1 MVATSKARAH
11 PVWWEFVEESLEEG
25 SYSWRRRERA
35 LGAPDHDLR
44 DVSRFAEERLLG
56 CIDGLRVTDE
66 AVERLL
72 APALQSEDP
81 CRVSVAAHALA
92 EGSETAWE
100 CLMAALTNGPD
111 ENLAP
116 LCRGIELVWP
126 TDLLPRLQN
135 YLPCGQ
141 PVLQAAVL
149 EICAFRRRAPSIDL
163 KPFITGGDPGVQ
175 RAALLT
181 ARFVPRAQA
190 EPLIACGLA
199 LPPPAFEVAIESGLV
214 LGLPAA
220 RSPCA
225 QALRR
230 LPKDCGRL
238 LVLGALAGSREH
250 EHRDLLKALG
260 SEPLAPV
267 ATWALGFAG
276 TRDAADACVDLLR
289 QERLAQ
295 LAFEAFC
302 AITGVD
308 FKANRLTVP
317 APEENTES
325 AVPFEQDDLDADLVP
340 KVEAWLMSTSTRS
353 ATLSL
358 SY

>member
-1 MVATSKARAH
+1 
-11 PVWWEFVEESLEEG
+11 
-25 SYSWRRRERA
+25 
-35 LGAPDHDLR
+35 
-44 DVSRFAEERLLG
+44 
-56 CIDGLRVTDE
+56 
-66 AVERLL
+66 
-72 APALQSEDP
+72 
-81 CRVSVAAHALA
+81 
-92 EGSETAWE
+92 
-100 CLMAALTNGPD
+100 
-111 ENLAP
+111 
-116 LCRGIELVWP
+116 
-126 TDLLPRLQN
+126 
-135 YLPCGQ
+135 
-141 PVLQAAVL
+141 
-149 EICAFRRRAPSIDL
+149 
-163 KPFITGGDPGVQ
+163 
-175 RAALLT
+175 
-181 ARFVPRAQA
+181 
-190 EPLIACGLA
+190 
-199 LPPPAFEVAIESGLV
+199 
-214 LGLPAA
+214 
-220 RSPCA
+220 
-225 QALRR
+225 
-230 LPKDCGRL
+230 

-358 SY
+358 S